1 MCGDVGPI
9 VTSCQPLCGLGGLSL
24 GLWQMPHTWGS
35 PVVVIPLSD
44 RILSTFTV
52 KGLLL
57 FLPAQRPLFLL
68 QERLLNFPL
77 GNPLLLLS
85 DSDLPQITGIGSEMK
100 TWSKPEQEG
109 SNLGALLKVIT
120 GSVNV
125 ARLGEPMPKGFPEW
139 LSR

>member
-1 MCGDVGPI
+1 M
-9 VTSCQPLCGLGGLSL
+9 
-24 GLWQMPHTWGS
+24 WQMPHPWGS

-57 FLPAQRPLFLL
+57 FLPAQRPLFIL
-68 QERLLNFPL
+68 QERPLNFPL

-100 TWSKPEQEG
+100 AWSKPEQED
-109 SNLGALLKVIT
+109 SNLGALLKEIT

-125 ARLGEPMPKGFPEW
+125 ARLKASPSGSVGKESACSAEDTGDTGSIPGSGTSP
-139 LSR
+139 

>member
-1 MCGDVGPI
+1 M
-9 VTSCQPLCGLGGLSL
+9 
-24 GLWQMPHTWGS
+24 
-35 PVVVIPLSD
+35 
-44 RILSTFTV
+44 

-57 FLPAQRPLFLL
+57 FLPAQRPLFIL
-68 QERLLNFPL
+68 QEWPLNFPL

-100 TWSKPEQEG
+100 TWAKPEQED
-109 SNLGALLKVIT
+109 SNLGALLKEIT